1 MERLSQK
8 EKSGHLDV
16 TKRGTLEGEK
26 DVRISKELQ
35 NASVF

>member
-8 EKSGHLDV
+8 EKLRRLDV